1 MKNHAMKYA
10 IHAGVAIA
18 AAFLSASC
26 ANVPSGERPANV
38 AANSSWTYE
47 RRDTG
52 SFGKGSAY
60 ATVRALGERT
70 WQGRKVLAT
79 ETVQGIRLSDPD
91 KGEWLAM
98 VKGDTTLMT
107 WEPSLGYDWPL
118 VVGKSF
124 GRNFSVVNHVTKL
137 TTEVKSTMTVQ
148 SYEEVTVPAGTFKA
162 FRIHYADSL
171 GAESVNWFS
180 PDAVAWVKIQSK
192 RDSRFPAGP
201 GTQDLE
207 LLSYTIKR

>member
-1 MKNHAMKYA
+1 MKNQALKNA
-10 IHAGVAIA
+10 IYAGVGLAT
-18 AAFLSASC
+18 AFLSASC
-26 ANVPSGERPANV
+26 ANVPSGDRPANV

-47 RRDTG
+47 RRDSG
-52 SFGKGSAY
+52 SFGNGTAF

-79 ETVQGIRLSDPD
+79 ETAQGIRLSDPD
-91 KGEWLAM
+91 KGDWLAM

-118 VVGKSF
+118 AVGKSF
-124 GRNFSVVNHVTKL
+124 VRNYRIVNHVTKR
-137 TTEVKSTMTVQ
+137 TTDIKATMTVQ

-162 FRIHYADSL
+162 FKVRYADSL
-171 GAESVNWFS
+171 GAESTNWFS
-180 PDAVAWVKIQSK
+180 PDAVAWVKIQNK
-192 RDSRFPAGP
+192 RDSKHPAGP

-207 LLSYTIKR
+207 LFSYTVKR